1 MYLRHQSQVIFV
13 AVYPFYVREK
23 LNSLKI
29 FMFADKLVAN
39 LRILCRIQRAGRIDY
54 PTANFDIFR
63 GLTQDIILQNR

>member
-29 FMFADKLVAN
+29 LCSLRN
-39 LRILCRIQRAGRIDY
+39 LLHTSEFSAG
-54 PTANFDIFR
+54 FSE
-63 GLTQDIILQNR
+63 QVE